1 MGKLCVSSGVLSSNV
16 GAKRYK
22 SNIVKSS
29 TGLPRG
35 PVDAQPNTFKTIGKR
50 FADIPATRQL
60 SNLAMRWPGVPCHFA
75 FCNLFWVSS
84 WRALRVLGTGI
95 EISWKIDDRGFSK
108 NWFLEPNPVANDL
121 MTPNEEM
128 AGLRYFGVG
137 TSNQRE
143 HDRNLTHFAL
153 PAPPPY
159 WFIQNKRPNKAR
171 TSQEMLK
178 PSRNNSKLR
187 ESNTNQKQARPKKTI
202 QENHPKV
209 SNTSPKHATTS

>member
-1 MGKLCVSSGVLSSNV
+1 
-16 GAKRYK
+16 
-22 SNIVKSS
+22 
-29 TGLPRG
+29 
-35 PVDAQPNTFKTIGKR
+35 
-50 FADIPATRQL
+50 
-60 SNLAMRWPGVPCHFA
+60 MRWPGVPCHFA

-95 EISWKIDDRGFSK
+95 ENSWKIGGRGFSK

-143 HDRNLTHFAL
+143 PDRNLTHFAL

-171 TSQEMLK
+171 TSQDMLK

-187 ESNTNQKQARPKKTI
+187 ESNTNQKQARPKKKYSRKP
-202 QENHPKV
+202 PKSV
-209 SNTSPKHATTS
+209 QYKPQTCYNKLETKITSLSLSDLKRGPWRSKRWPIISEKYRSTSSPRFWK